1 MPTAPVIVV
10 GAGAAGLL
18 AAHFA
23 AKSGSPTVLL
33 ESTQKLGAKI
43 LISGGGRCNV
53 LPGEFEEQAFYT
65 QGSRNVLRRIFKS
78 WPHPEVRRWFEQ
90 ELGVALKF
98 EPDSGKLFPLANR
111 AAVVRDALHEACLDA
126 GVEVRTEFR
135 VASIVRNDSI
145 DTNTPG
151 DAKPDR
157 ARFFLRSDASDAPPL
172 EASAVILATGG
183 KSVPKTG
190 SDGHGYAL
198 AQRFGHS
205 ILPTYPALVPLRHAE
220 QDLLDLAGIT
230 LPIAWS
236 TWLHGKRLD
245 SGLRSALLTHQGMSG
260 PAILDASHWVER
272 EGASLHIGWGG
283 LDLDGWR
290 TSLQSTRATQVGA
303 WLNET
308 LPKRL
313 TAALLARA
321 EVADSQQLAQL
332 SKPMRSRL
340 LQVLGDFVLPT
351 TGSRGYAVAEVTG
364 GGVPLHEVSPSSLE
378 SRTQPGLYLCGEIL
392 DCIGRIGG
400 HNFLWAWVTAKL
412 AGTQAAHAVK
422 ARAASE

>member
-10 GAGAAGLL
+10 GAGAAGLV
-18 AAHFA
+18 AAQFA
-23 AKSGSPTVLL
+23 ASTGAPTVLL
-33 ESTQKLGAKI
+33 ESTHKLGAKI

-65 QGSRNVLRRIFKS
+65 QGSRNVLRRIFKT
-78 WPHPEVRRWFEQ
+78 WPHAEVRAWFEQ

-98 EPDSGKLFPLANR
+98 EADSGKLFPVANR
-111 AAVVRDALHEACLDA
+111 AAVVRDALQQANLDA
-126 GVEVRTEFR
+126 GVELCTGFR
-135 VASIVRNDSI
+135 VTTIDSI
-145 DTNTPG
+145 ASSDSEPS
-151 DAKPDR
+151 A
-157 ARFFLRSDASDAPPL
+157 ARFLLRSDAPGSAPL
-172 EASAVILATGG
+172 EASSVILATGG

-236 TWLHGKRLD
+236 TWLGGKRLD
-245 SGLRSALLTHQGMSG
+245 SGIRSALFTHQGMSG
-260 PAILDASHWVER
+260 PAILDASRWIER
-272 EGASLHIGWGG
+272 EAASLHIGWGG
-283 LDLDGWR
+283 LDMDDWR
-290 TSLQSTRATQVGA
+290 ASLQNTRATHVGA

-313 TAALLARA
+313 TAVLLARA

-332 SKPMRSRL
+332 SKPMRGRL
-340 LQVLGDFVLPT
+340 IQVLGDFVLPT

-364 GGVPLHEVSPSSLE
+364 GGIPLNEVSPSSLE
-378 SRTQPGLYLCGEIL
+378 SRTHPGLYLCGEIL

-412 AGTQAAHAVK
+412 AGTQAAHAVM

>member
-10 GAGAAGLL
+10 GAGAAGLV
-18 AAHFA
+18 AAQFA
-23 AKSGSPTVLL
+23 ASTGAPTVLL
-33 ESTQKLGAKI
+33 ESTHKLGAKI

-65 QGSRNVLRRIFKS
+65 QGSRNVLRRIFKT
-78 WPHPEVRRWFEQ
+78 WPHAEVRAWFEQ

-98 EPDSGKLFPLANR
+98 EADSGKLFPVANR
-111 AAVVRDALHEACLDA
+111 AAVVRDALQQANLDA
-126 GVEVRTEFR
+126 GVELCTGFR
-135 VASIVRNDSI
+135 VTTIDSI
-145 DTNTPG
+145 ASSDSEPS
-151 DAKPDR
+151 A
-157 ARFFLRSDASDAPPL
+157 ARFLLRSDAPGSAPL
-172 EASAVILATGG
+172 EASSVILATGG

-236 TWLHGKRLD
+236 TWLGGKRLD
-245 SGLRSALLTHQGMSG
+245 SGIRSALFTHQGMSG
-260 PAILDASHWVER
+260 PAILDASHWIER
-272 EGASLHIGWGG
+272 EAASLHIGWGG
-283 LDLDGWR
+283 LDMDDWR
-290 TSLQSTRATQVGA
+290 ASLQNTRATHVGA

-313 TAALLARA
+313 TAVLLARA

-332 SKPMRSRL
+332 SKPMRGRL
-340 LQVLGDFVLPT
+340 IQVLGDFVLPT

-364 GGVPLHEVSPSSLE
+364 GGIPLNEVSPSSLE
-378 SRTQPGLYLCGEIL
+378 SRTHPGLYLCGEIL

-412 AGTQAAHAVK
+412 AGTQAAHAVM

>member
-1 MPTAPVIVV
+1 MSAAPVIVV

-18 AAHFA
+18 AAYFA

-33 ESTQKLGAKI
+33 EGTQKLGAKI

-53 LPGEFEEQAFYT
+53 LPGEFEEHAFYT
-65 QGSRNVLRRIFKS
+65 QGSRNVLRRIFKT
-78 WPHPEVRRWFEQ
+78 WPHAEVRRWFEN
-90 ELGVALKF
+90 ELGIALKF
-98 EPDSGKLFPLANR
+98 EADSGKLFPVANR
-111 AAVVRDALHEACLDA
+111 AVVVRDALHQACLDA
-126 GVEVRTEFR
+126 GVVLHTGFR
-135 VASIVRNDSI
+135 VESIQRMNPGLASGAA
-145 DTNTPG
+145 PH
-151 DAKPDR
+151 P
-157 ARFFLRSDASDAPPL
+157 ARFLLHSDAADTAAL

-190 SDGHGYAL
+190 SDGHGYRL
-198 AQRFGHS
+198 AQQFGHS

-236 TWLHGKRLD
+236 TWLGGKRLD
-245 SGLRSALLTHQGMSG
+245 SGIRSALLTHQGMSG

-272 EGASLHIGWGG
+272 ENASLHIGWGG
-283 LDLDGWR
+283 LDTDAWR
-290 TSLQSTRATQVGA
+290 ASLQSTRANQVGA

-313 TAALLARA
+313 TASLLARA
-321 EVADSQQLAQL
+321 EVAEGQQLAQL
-332 SKPMRSRL
+332 SKPMRTRL

-364 GGVPLHEVSPSSLE
+364 GGVPLNEVSPSTLE
-378 SRTQPGLYLCGEIL
+378 SRAQPGLFLCGEIL

-412 AGTQAAHAVK
+412 AGTQAAHAVM

>member
-10 GAGAAGLL
+10 GAGAAGLV
-18 AAHFA
+18 AAQFA
-23 AKSGSPTVLL
+23 ASTGAPTVLL
-33 ESTQKLGAKI
+33 ESTHKLGAKI

-65 QGSRNVLRRIFKS
+65 QGSRNVLRRIFKT
-78 WPHPEVRRWFEQ
+78 WPHAEVRAWFEQ

-98 EPDSGKLFPLANR
+98 EADSGKLFPVANR
-111 AAVVRDALHEACLDA
+111 AAVVRDALQKANLDA
-126 GVEVRTEFR
+126 GVELCTGFR
-135 VASIVRNDSI
+135 VTTIDSI
-145 DTNTPG
+145 ASSDSEPS
-151 DAKPDR
+151 A
-157 ARFFLRSDASDAPPL
+157 ARFLLRSDAPGSAPL
-172 EASAVILATGG
+172 EASSVILATGG

-236 TWLHGKRLD
+236 TWLGGKRLD
-245 SGLRSALLTHQGMSG
+245 SGIRSALFTHQGMSG
-260 PAILDASHWVER
+260 PAILDASHWIER
-272 EGASLHIGWGG
+272 EAASLHIGWGG
-283 LDLDGWR
+283 LDMDDWR
-290 TSLQSTRATQVGA
+290 ASLQNTRATHVGA

-313 TAALLARA
+313 TAVLLARA

-332 SKPMRSRL
+332 SKPMRGRL
-340 LQVLGDFVLPT
+340 IQVLGDFVLPT

-364 GGVPLHEVSPSSLE
+364 GGIPLNEVSPSSLE
-378 SRTQPGLYLCGEIL
+378 SRTHPGLYLCGEIL

-412 AGTQAAHAVK
+412 AGTQAAHAVM